1 MNPGMSPDN
10 RPKEGTMNVKEKAA
24 TAYGRMKSVGSK
36 VVAGAS
42 LMAISAASFAQST
55 VQADIEGVIDEQKAI
70 ALAVV
75 VAGTIAA
82 LAIKYSK
89 LVRRA

>member
-1 MNPGMSPDN
+1 MNL
-10 RPKEGTMNVKEKAA
+10 KEKAA
-24 TAYGRMKSVGSK
+24 TAYGRTKALAGK
-36 VVAGAS
+36 VAAGAALAS
-42 LMAISAASFAQST
+42 VSALSFAQST
-55 VQADIEGVIDEQKAI
+55 VQADIEAVIDEQKTI

>member
-1 MNPGMSPDN
+1 MSL
-10 RPKEGTMNVKEKAA
+10 KEKAA
-24 TAYGRMKSVGSK
+24 TAYCRVKSLAGR
-36 VVAGAS
+36 VAAGVSLAS
-42 LMAISAASFAQST
+42 MSAMAFAQST
-55 VQADIEGVIDEQKAI
+55 VQADIEQVIDEQKMI